1 MLGRVRV
8 QLRVAGDDPET
19 VRSLREWLRQ
29 EPDVRQHGDIQ
40 WGTTDSP
47 EHMGV
52 LIDVVTVLLSSG
64 FSAAQLAFAIVQWRA
79 SRHPAP
85 VVTISRHMGDGT
97 TVRVETSDAEVLAR
111 AVRELEAP

>member
-1 MLGRVRV
+1 MRV
-8 QLRVAGDDPET
+8 QLRVTGDDPDT
-19 VRSLREWLRQ
+19 VRSLREWLLAER
-29 EPDVRQHGDIQ
+29 DVRQHADLT

-52 LIDVVTVLLSSG
+52 SIDVVTVLLSSG

-85 VVTISRHMGDGT
+85 VVTITREMGDGT
-97 TVRVETSDAEVLAR
+97 TVKVETSDPEALAQAVL
-111 AVRELEAP
+111 ELDVP